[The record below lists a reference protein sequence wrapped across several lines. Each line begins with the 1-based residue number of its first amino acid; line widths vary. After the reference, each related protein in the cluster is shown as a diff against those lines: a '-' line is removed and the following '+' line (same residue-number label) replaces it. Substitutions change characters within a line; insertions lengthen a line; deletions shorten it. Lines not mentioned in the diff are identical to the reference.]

1 VFQRNLLYA
10 SSGGTL
16 KIEVVFSFRTV
27 SILDCYVS
35 VWKETIPVPFGLK

>member
-1 VFQRNLLYA
+1 VFQRNLLFV

-16 KIEVVFSFRTV
+16 EMEVVCFFRTV
-27 SILDCYVS
+27 SIPDCYVS